1 MTFFFIFLGSH
12 SQLKSLMTFI
22 NTISPTIKYTFTYSK
37 QAVSFL
43 DVHIFIFL
51 NPENSWQISIKN
63 QLTAW
68 LYVTPT
74 HHPLSCKESIIYSQE
89 LRYNMII
96 SEDHI
101 LQEELNNL
109 IRILV
114 TRAYLLHV
122 INKNLN
128 TTILFAILIGK
139 ESASLEYLID
149 TIFKNEFQQIYLAHH
164 QPKKSELTVQPSTRA

>member
-1 MTFFFIFLGSH
+1 MTNLSKKPTDCMTLRHSH
-12 SQLKSLMTFI
+12 S
-22 NTISPTIKYTFTYSK
+22 
-37 QAVSFL
+37 
-43 DVHIFIFL
+43 
-51 NPENSWQISIKN
+51 
-63 QLTAW
+63 
-68 LYVTPT
+68 

-109 IRILV
+109 IRVLLA
-114 TRAYLLHV
+114 RAYPLHV